1 MIKSIAIKNY
11 RGIKDLEINNFK
23 KYNFF
28 IGDNGSKKT
37 TILESLGIAYLL
49 DFFQI
54 LEYSIDRKIKL
65 KRRIYQVY
73 FITQI

>member
-11 RGIKDLEINNFK
+11 RGIKDLEIDNFK

-37 TILESLGIAYLL
+37 TILESLGISLSGLNFALPLMYA
-49 DFFQI
+49 I
-54 LEYSIDRKIKL
+54 NRKMKIKKDNL
-65 KRRIYQVY
+65 V
-73 FITQI
+73 